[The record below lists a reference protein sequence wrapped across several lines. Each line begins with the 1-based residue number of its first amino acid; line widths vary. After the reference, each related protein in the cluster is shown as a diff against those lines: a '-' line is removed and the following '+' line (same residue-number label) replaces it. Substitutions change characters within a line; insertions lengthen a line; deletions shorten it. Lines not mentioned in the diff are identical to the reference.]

1 MTTTDSAQT
10 YHDQCH
16 EFFEKKAPEKA
27 RETGFVKNQSLLDGR
42 LFLLTMVLT
51 ALTQSTLALP
61 QLAVMAHRLKE
72 TVKVTGQAFKERYT
86 KVAVKWLQAMLV
98 EALRLSVP
106 SASGNVV
113 PLLQGFSAVKLLDSS
128 VVPLPESL
136 KEEYPGCGGVGSK
149 SALKIYLLLNWL
161 TGQYE
166 TLQIESGRKADQNMG
181 AAFLKHAQ
189 AGTLWLFDL
198 GFFKVAFLAA
208 LAQAKNYFLCR
219 LQAQVQ
225 LHCYNAQGQV
235 EKLDLD
241 ELLRRVPGETFEL
254 DVLVGPEQVA
264 ARLIAAPVPRE
275 QANQRRRKAREKA
288 KKNGR
293 TPTQKTLARL
303 DWTLL
308 LTNAPVEKLPT
319 STVLGVYGV
328 RWQVELAFK
337 LFKSDLQVDAT
348 LATQS
353 ERVKCEFYAKLI
365 ALLLFNRLT
374 GIAENLLGE
383 KISPSKLFRQMRH
396 EVALWLQAFSGGRA
410 SVTSE
415 WLQFLSRYIKPSLRK
430 SQSTQMRLH
439 TLTEGAEQRKLLDPL
454 GFLRAKLKNAS
465 AKAAAFKQRLSI
477 QLLAF
482 VADGG
487 GFQRTTTDSTP

>member
-1 MTTTDSAQT
+1 MTTADSTQT
-10 YHDQCH
+10 YHDQCQK
-16 EFFEKKAPEKA
+16 FFEKTAPEKA
-27 RETGFVKNQSLLDGR
+27 RKTGFVKNESKLGGK
-42 LFLLTMVLT
+42 LFLLTMVIT
-51 ALTQSTLALP
+51 ALTQATLALP
-61 QLAVMAHRLKE
+61 QLAVMAYRLTG
-72 TVKVTGQAFKERYT
+72 TVIVTGQAFKARYT
-86 KVAVKWLQAMLV
+86 AAAVKWFQAMLV

-106 SASGNVV
+106 TASREVI

-128 VVPLPESL
+128 VVPLPERL
-136 KEEYPGCGGVGSK
+136 KKEFPGCGGVGAK
-149 SALKIYLLLNWL
+149 AALKIYLLLDWV

-166 TLQIESGRKADQNMG
+166 TLQIEAGRKADQNMG
-181 AAFLKHAQ
+181 AAFLKQAK

-241 ELLRRVPGETFEL
+241 ELLRRAPRETFEL

-264 ARLIAAPVPRE
+264 ARLIVAPVPRE
-275 QANQRRRKAREKA
+275 QANQRRRKAHEKA
-288 KKNGR
+288 RKNGR
-293 TPTQKTLARL
+293 TPTRKTLARL

-308 LTNAPVEKLPT
+308 LTNAPPEKLPT
-319 STVLGVYGV
+319 STVLAVYGV

-337 LFKSDLQVDAT
+337 LFKSDFQMDGTTAT
-348 LATQS
+348 
-353 ERVKCEFYAKLI
+353 EPKRVKCEFYAKLI
-365 ALLLFNRLT
+365 ALLLFNRLL
-374 GIAENLLGE
+374 GVAENLLGE
-383 KISPSKLFRQMRH
+383 KISPAKLFRQMRNDV
-396 EVALWLQAFSGGRA
+396 ECWLRAFSGGQA
-410 SVTSE
+410 TVTRE
-415 WLQFLSRYIKPSLRK
+415 WLQFLSGYIKPSLRK

-454 GFLRAKLKNAS
+454 GFLHAKLKNAS
-465 AKAAAFKQRLSI
+465 ARAAAFKQRLSV

-487 GFQRTTTDSTP
+487 GFKEQQPI